1 VSYGLV
7 MDSVK
12 PTRVGYHL
20 KHPDATY

>member
-7 MDSVK
+7 MEGVK
-12 PTRVGYHL
+12 PAKVGYAL